1 MVKYAETGFTRS
13 YYGIG
18 FEASSENKKNSRRS
32 KQNSIESMSRSICE
46 IYGFG
51 QETNGGYQKL
61 PLHKA
66 RVRLCIQEIVHE
78 YEQVRNTA
86 RTWSPR
92 SDLCWE
98 EQKIYPSWGK
108 RGRSPR
114 LSGAFKLMQRPRVM
128 QKTTAAAELWDWR
141 REEDEEEGHEGEK
154 RNDPSALFIRQKDMC
169 QARESRNRKFRKRS
183 CRLGCCEFIK
193 QGDIMDVFFMTDDV
207 TSAYSNW
214 RGWHHGG
221 SATTR
226 RCWRWRF
233 C

>member
-18 FEASSENKKNSRRS
+18 SEASSENKKNSRRS

-51 QETNGGYQKL
+51 QETSGGYWKL

-66 RVRLCIQEIVHE
+66 RVHMCIQELVHE
-78 YEQVRNTA
+78 YEQVMNTA
-86 RTWSPR
+86 RTRSPR

-98 EQKIYPSWGK
+98 EQKTYQSWGK

-141 REEDEEEGHEGEK
+141 REEDEEEGHEGKK
-154 RNDPSALFIRQKDMC
+154 RNDPSGLFIRQRTCVRRGNQGTADFGSRAVTSVIANLLNKKISWMFSLW
-169 QARESRNRKFRKRS
+169 QMMSRRFTANRE
-183 CRLGCCEFIK
+183 
-193 QGDIMDVFFMTDDV
+193 DDV
-207 TSAYSNW
+207 TAVQQLQEDVEDED
-214 RGWHHGG
+214 
-221 SATTR
+221 
-226 RCWRWRF
+226 F